1 MLEHCRN
8 ALRSSGSESGQTLA
22 EYTLIFAFIV
32 LAAVGLLALLA
43 LGLAPLYQPIIDVL
57 PS

>member
-8 ALRSSGSESGQTLA
+8 ALRSIGSESGQTLA
-22 EYTLIFAFIV
+22 EYTLIFAFVVAAAIV
-32 LAAVGLLALLA
+32 MLGLLAVGLE
-43 LGLAPLYQPIIDVL
+43 PLYQSLVDVL